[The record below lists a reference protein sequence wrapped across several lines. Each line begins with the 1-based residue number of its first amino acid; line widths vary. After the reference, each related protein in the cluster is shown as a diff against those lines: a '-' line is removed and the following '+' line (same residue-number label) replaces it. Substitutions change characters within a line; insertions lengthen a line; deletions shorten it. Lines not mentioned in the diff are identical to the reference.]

1 MNKDTSYKHLFRL
14 LSGFELTEEEIT
26 RVTFRP
32 HRRKETP

>member
-14 LSGFELTEEEIT
+14 LSDFGLTEKEIT
-26 RVTFRP
+26 QITFQP